1 MSMNGV
7 LDFMEEYSQR
17 LKEMRLSLYR
27 QLSLQGMKN
36 LGVVGSI
43 MGCLNAQ
50 LFKSATPTSMDL
62 RIYGRLYRQLAAV
75 HN

>member
-1 MSMNGV
+1 MNGV